1 MENAALKNKTTVDE
15 KEIMI
20 LKEKLENFSNT
31 LTDVKVE
38 VRYLSI
44 TVFGMNNDFK
54 EIDERFQEL
63 ENSTKEIETDKS

>member
-63 ENSTKEIETDKS
+63 ENSRRKLKLK